1 MTIYIDVVF
10 IENIVMNY
18 IIILATG
25 LIAKA
30 KIKHLRFIAGSM
42 VGAIYTVS
50 AYVSQLEI
58 YSNIVLKFLLSII
71 MVYIAYNPQMLKK
84 LWKEVLFF
92 YITSFVFGGVAF
104 ALIYVLKPQD
114 ILMKNGMFLG
124 TYPLKTIAISAI
136 IAYIIIVSGFKIV
149 KSKMIKK
156 NTYCKLIIG
165 IKDKTVETTA
175 MIDTGNLLKEPIS
188 NTPVIVVERVL
199 LYDVLPKQI
208 LNNLEEILGGDF
220 EKVPYD
226 IQEEYRSKL
235 KIIPFSSL
243 GRENGMLL
251 GIKPQFIEIVKDEEG
266 EIERERKE
274 NVIIGIYN
282 KSLTKR
288 GEYQALV

>member
-104 ALIYVLKPQD
+104 A
-114 ILMKNGMFLG
+114 
-124 TYPLKTIAISAI
+124 
-136 IAYIIIVSGFKIV
+136 
-149 KSKMIKK
+149 
-156 NTYCKLIIG
+156 
-165 IKDKTVETTA
+165 
-175 MIDTGNLLKEPIS
+175 
-188 NTPVIVVERVL
+188 
-199 LYDVLPKQI
+199 
-208 LNNLEEILGGDF
+208 
-220 EKVPYD
+220 
-226 IQEEYRSKL
+226 
-235 KIIPFSSL
+235 
-243 GRENGMLL
+243 
-251 GIKPQFIEIVKDEEG
+251 
-266 EIERERKE
+266 
-274 NVIIGIYN
+274 
-282 KSLTKR
+282 
-288 GEYQALV
+288 